1 MCIVSRNIFTKPL
14 AEGSPSI
21 TSPDVTVQV
30 VPTFRV
36 ETAPQQI
43 DIASLTSSDLDSL
56 KVDDA
61 FMYYSIP
68 SEKRA
73 ALKHDDEQD
82 FETTN
87 ASSNT
92 ITATRRT
99 RLSTECHPDLLL
111 EELFNDEEF
120 MSSFNALSVKDDDSS
135 DDLVYDYLL
144 SLNEATHS

>member
-1 MCIVSRNIFTKPL
+1 MCIVSRNNFTKPL
-14 AEGSPSI
+14 AECSSSKTNPG
-21 TSPDVTVQV
+21 VTVQV

-92 ITATRRT
+92 ITATRLT

>member
-1 MCIVSRNIFTKPL
+1 
-14 AEGSPSI
+14 
-21 TSPDVTVQV
+21 
-30 VPTFRV
+30 
-36 ETAPQQI
+36 
-43 DIASLTSSDLDSL
+43 
-56 KVDDA
+56 
-61 FMYYSIP
+61 MYYSIP